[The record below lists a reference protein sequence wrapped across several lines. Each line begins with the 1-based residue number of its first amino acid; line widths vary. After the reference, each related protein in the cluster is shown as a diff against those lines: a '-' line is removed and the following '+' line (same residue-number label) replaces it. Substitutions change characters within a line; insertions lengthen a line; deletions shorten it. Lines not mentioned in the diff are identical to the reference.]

1 MADASFSDVGSGIY
15 RDAFQRIEEALGL
28 PDALTQRDE
37 LKAEIIALFRAV
49 DKEIGDLTT
58 LKDEIKGLVDRWKTL
73 AGEDTATAPA
83 SAPPTRADHLNAST
97 FVEKG
102 WSLISLGE
110 YEGAEAA
117 LEKALQLVPG
127 DTHAEALLGWAQM
140 LQDHFDEAL
149 QHFQRVLLRDPA
161 NALARVNVGYI
172 CLKKGIFGEAIEHLS
187 RVIRSDSDRKA
198 VLYAHY
204 YLGLL
209 YFEREMFD
217 DAENFFR
224 KAVALGP
231 NFVEAHYH
239 LGRARWFGGHQ
250 DGALQAWR
258 DGLQANKFNPW
269 GKRCAEILA
278 VVEGGGS
285 PSRSG

>member
-1 MADASFSDVGSGIY
+1 MDDVAFPDVGSGIF
-15 RDAFQRIEEALGL
+15 RDAFQRIEESLGM
-28 PDALTQRDE
+28 PDAQAQRE
-37 LKAEIIALFRAV
+37 ALKAEIITLFRAV
-49 DKEIGDLTT
+49 DKEIGELST

-73 AGEDTATAPA
+73 AGEDPTQEPA
-83 SAPPTRADHLNAST
+83 VAPPTRADHLNAST

-102 WSLISLGE
+102 WSLISLGD

-140 LQDHFDEAL
+140 LQNHFDEAL
-149 QHFQRVLLRDPA
+149 LHFQRVLLRDPA

-187 RVIRSDSDRKA
+187 RVIRADSDRKA

-209 YFEREMFD
+209 YFEREMYD

-224 KAVALGP
+224 KAIGLGP

-239 LGRARWFGGHQ
+239 LGRALWFAGNRE
-250 DGALQAWR
+250 GAVQAWR

-285 PSRSG
+285 PSRSA